1 MELIDFK
8 EKLEQKQKGMNIALS
23 SAQRTFLYGT
33 YYEITGRTANI
44 NCSSCDSY
52 TYKILLN
59 YLKIQEPKETT
70 IQEQYFEKFNK
81 QVPNRYK
88 NDVEWIKSKI
98 DGKE

>member
-1 MELIDFK
+1 MELKDFK

-23 SAQRTFLYGT
+23 SSQRAFLYGS

-44 NCSSCDSY
+44 NCSSCDTY

-59 YLKIQEPKETT
+59 YLKILEPKETT

-81 QVPNRYK
+81 PVPNRYK
-88 NDVEWIKSKI
+88 NDAEWIKSKL
-98 DGKE
+98 